1 MMLLESGCS
10 DCLRRQSRTRHDG
23 RRAARACFS
32 CNEISVAAT
41 SRLPL
46 ETRIAFFWRNGR
58 KKCTHFLPFLSVFFS
73 PQIPQE
79 GAIFSRAPFWL
90 ILRLVR
96 PRPSNL
102 HFPFFRVSF
111 SCFSPLWRCDAFR
124 LSSLDAQLQRTII
137 VATQSCLCFT
147 TVSHEAVCWRHLHRS
162 PLRFPSRIVPRLL
175 PLLHS
180 VRFSR
185 SSRPLV
191 ISHSNAP
198 PFPEAS
204 RAAAAPALG
213 LVISPPPVK

>member
-1 MMLLESGCS
+1 MMLLESGMQRLS
-10 DCLRRQSRTRHDG
+10 EEAITS
-23 RRAARACFS
+23 AARRGPVFRVMRFRSLRPRGCRSKHGLLFLAQWKEKVHSLSSIFVCF
-32 CNEISVAAT
+32 
-41 SRLPL
+41 
-46 ETRIAFFWRNGR
+46 FF
-58 KKCTHFLPFLSVFFS
+58 L

-90 ILRLVR
+90 ILRLV
-96 PRPSNL
+96 RPSNL

-137 VATQSCLCFT
+137 AATQSCLCFT
-147 TVSHEAVCWRHLHRS
+147 TVSHKAVCWRHLHRS

-204 RAAAAPALG
+204 RAAVAQAVAAALG

>member
-1 MMLLESGCS
+1 MRFRSLRPRGCRSKHGLLFLAQWKEKVHSLS
-10 DCLRRQSRTRHDG
+10 SIFVCLLL
-23 RRAARACFS
+23 AADS
-32 CNEISVAAT
+32 PGGGN
-41 SRLPL
+41 
-46 ETRIAFFWRNGR
+46 FFA
-58 KKCTHFLPFLSVFFS
+58 
-73 PQIPQE
+73 
-79 GAIFSRAPFWL
+79 GAVLADFT
-90 ILRLVR
+90 

-137 VATQSCLCFT
+137 AATQSCLCFT
-147 TVSHEAVCWRHLHRS
+147 TVSHKAVCWRHLHRS

-204 RAAAAPALG
+204 RAAVALG

>member
-1 MMLLESGCS
+1 M
-10 DCLRRQSRTRHDG
+10 
-23 RRAARACFS
+23 
-32 CNEISVAAT
+32 ISVAAT
-41 SRLPL
+41 SNLPL
-46 ETRIAFFWRNGR
+46 ETRIAFSGAMEGKSALTFFYFCLLLAADSPGGGNFFAGAVLADFTPR
-58 KKCTHFLPFLSVFFS
+58 PSV
-73 PQIPQE
+73 
-79 GAIFSRAPFWL
+79 
-90 ILRLVR
+90 
-96 PRPSNL
+96 RPSNL

-137 VATQSCLCFT
+137 AATQSCLCFT
-147 TVSHEAVCWRHLHRS
+147 TVSHKAVCWRHLHRS

-204 RAAAAPALG
+204 RAAAALG

>member
-10 DCLRRQSRTRHDG
+10 DCLRRQSRTRHD
-23 RRAARACFS
+23 RANRACFS

-46 ETRIAFFWRNGR
+46 ETWIAFSGAMEGKSALTFF
-58 KKCTHFLPFLSVFFS
+58 HFCLLLAADSPGGGNFFA
-73 PQIPQE
+73 
-79 GAIFSRAPFWL
+79 GAVLADFT
-90 ILRLVR
+90 

-124 LSSLDAQLQRTII
+124 LSSPRNCSG
-137 VATQSCLCFT
+137 QSLRRRNNPSPVLRQST
-147 TVSHEAVCWRHLHRS
+147 PHEAVCWRHLHRS

-180 VRFSR
+180 VQS
-185 SSRPLV
+185 V
-191 ISHSNAP
+191 IAP
-198 PFPEAS
+198 SGNFTQ
-204 RAAAAPALG
+204 
-213 LVISPPPVK
+213 